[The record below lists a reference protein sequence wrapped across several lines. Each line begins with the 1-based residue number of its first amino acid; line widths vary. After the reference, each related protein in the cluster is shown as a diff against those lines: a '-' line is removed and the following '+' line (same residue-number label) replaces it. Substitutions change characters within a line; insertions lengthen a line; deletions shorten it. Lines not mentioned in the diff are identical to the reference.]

1 MHEVTYGSIDEV
13 QNNYDLRKKNP
24 ERKKNACHTI
34 PIIYNSRKC
43 KLIGSSRKQISSCL
57 GRRVRMGDGFQ
68 RSTKKVLG
76 VMGKSIILIVV
87 IFYGC
92 SISQISSK
100 FTL

>member
-13 QNNYDLRKKNP
+13 QNNYDLRKKS
-24 ERKKNACHTI
+24 RKKKNACRTI

-43 KLIGSSRKQISSCL
+43 KLIGRSRKQISSCL
-57 GRRVRMGDGFQ
+57 GRRVRRGDRFQ

-92 SISQISSK
+92 SISQIS
-100 FTL
+100 